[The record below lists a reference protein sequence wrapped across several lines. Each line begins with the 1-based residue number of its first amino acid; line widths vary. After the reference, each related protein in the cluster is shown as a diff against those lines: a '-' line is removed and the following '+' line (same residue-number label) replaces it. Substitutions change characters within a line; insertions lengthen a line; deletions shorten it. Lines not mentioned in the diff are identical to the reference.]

1 MAGLQNVNGTLYF
14 IADDGVSGYEIWKS
28 NGTSSG
34 TVLVDDISG
43 DSGNSA
49 PKTMLLVGTKLYVV
63 AFTNAN
69 GLELFSLDL
78 SAL

>member
-1 MAGLQNVNGTLYF
+1 VAGLQNVNGTLYF

-34 TVLVDDISG
+34 TIIVDDISG
-43 DSGNSA
+43 DSGSSS
-49 PKTMLLVGTKLYVV
+49 PRTMLLAGTKLYVV
-63 AFTNAN
+63 SATNAN

-78 SAL
+78 SVR